1 MSGTNTCKEHLLQN
15 EKKQNIKNIDTVFNP
30 ASSPEQFLK
39 NSLGATW
46 FRRKFLFDLIRQ
58 L

>member
-30 ASSPEQFLK
+30 ASSPEQF
-39 NSLGATW
+39 
-46 FRRKFLFDLIRQ
+46 
-58 L
+58 